1 MTTLRSA
8 VSTAT
13 IATALLSCGDRRE
26 PEATEA
32 KPKPNVKIAQIPDV
46 ADPYARPPGG
56 GTSPVVVMNRGA
68 QPPATHRPGSGSDTS
83 IPDASATANGY
94 EIRFPTSSPVPTPV
108 VHDGKLIVSGG
119 FNSKEIYAYNAATGR
134 SAWGKTLSD
143 DGPSNPVCE
152 GTTCVF
158 NSESCTTFAVD
169 AKTGKVKWA
178 WWLGDP
184 QTSSPT
190 IANGLVFASYPAN
203 AYNHGYG
210 YSFDDVGGG
219 YTGKP
224 TPKAKQPTGATHV
237 IAAFDLTTGKPVWRR
252 WLDGDV
258 MSSPV
263 AVDEFVYLTTFAG
276 TVMKLDQ
283 KTGEIRYAVAMRA
296 TSAPVVVRHG
306 GRESLHVT
314 RRVEERPD
322 ETKEAIV
329 RADLGETRLTFRAHA
344 KMAPYLDGTVQR
356 NSAYAKTA
364 QVDDGENGFTTV
376 PAAAG
381 AGVAGSMVGVANVS
395 TMQRFQGSRVLVAGN
410 LVFSTMG
417 DEVIA
422 VDGTTGET
430 KWRHAL
436 AGDIKT
442 AGGHLGTAPLLAGS
456 EIVVATLAG
465 NVVRLDAKTG
475 KLNATYRT
483 GAPLRSQPAV
493 QDGWIYLGTEDGR
506 LIAINTNDRKLTGW
520 PTWGGDNGRTAVRA
534 L

>member
-1 MTTLRSA
+1 MRTRRA
-8 VSTAT
+8 VPTAT
-13 IATALLSCGDRRE
+13 LTLALLSCGGGERPDE
-26 PEATEA
+26 PVAPIA
-32 KPKPNVKIAQIPDV
+32 KPKIKIAPMVDV

-56 GTSPVVVMNRGA
+56 GESPVVALNKGSA
-68 QPPATHRPGSGSDTS
+68 PPANQRPGSGENTAPPS
-83 IPDASATANGY
+83 ASATATGY
-94 EIRFPTSSPVPTPV
+94 EIKFATGSPVPTPV
-108 VHDGKLIVSGG
+108 VHQGKLIVSGG
-119 FNSKEIYAYNAATGR
+119 FNSREIYAYNATTGD
-134 SAWGKTLSD
+134 SAWGKALSD

-152 GTTCVF
+152 GNTCVF

-169 AKTGKVKWA
+169 ARSGKVKWS

-190 IANGLVFASYPAN
+190 IAHGLVFASYPAS
-203 AYNHGYG
+203 AYMHGLSEIASG
-210 YSFDDVGGG
+210 TEGG

-224 TPKAKQPTGATHV
+224 VQKQTLPSGATHV
-237 IAAFDLTTGKPVWRR
+237 IAAFELETGKPVWRR
-252 WLDGDV
+252 WLDADV

-283 KTGEIRYAVAMRA
+283 KTGDIRYAISMRA
-296 TSAPVVVRHG
+296 TSAPVVVRQG

-329 RADLGETRLTFRAHA
+329 RADLGDTRLTFRAHA
-344 KMAPYLDGTVQR
+344 KMAPYLDGAVQGR
-356 NSAYAKTA
+356 SEYAKIA
-364 QVDDGENGFTTV
+364 KIDDGENGFAST
-376 PAAAG
+376 PAAAN
-381 AGVAGSMVGVANVS
+381 AGVAGSMVGVASVS

-422 VDGTTGET
+422 VDGETGET
-430 KWRHAL
+430 RWRHAL
-436 AGDIKT
+436 DGNLKT
-442 AGGHLGTAPLLAGS
+442 AGGHLGTAPLLAGG
-456 EIVVATLAG
+456 EIVVATLTG
-465 NVVRLDAKTG
+465 TIVRLDAKTG

-506 LIAINTNDRKLTGW
+506 LIAINTGDRKLTGW
-520 PTWGGDNGRTAVRA
+520 PTWGGDNGRTAVRS

>member
-1 MTTLRSA
+1 MTSQGSA

-13 IATALLSCGDRRE
+13 LAIALLSCTGDRTETE
-26 PEATEA
+26 PVVGA
-32 KPKPNVKIAQIPDV
+32 KPKLTIAPIPDV
-46 ADPYARPPGG
+46 VDPYARPPGG
-56 GTSPVVVMNRGA
+56 GVSPVVAMNRGTA
-68 QPPATHRPGSGSDTS
+68 PPATHRPGTGRA
-83 IPDASATANGY
+83 IDAPQSTRASNGFS
-94 EIRFPTSSPVPTPV
+94 IRFDSASPVPTPV

-119 FNSKEIYAYNAATGR
+119 FNSREIYAYNATTGTGV
-134 SAWGKTLSD
+134 WGNALSD

-152 GTTCVF
+152 GQTCVF

-169 AKTGKVKWA
+169 AKTGKLKWA

-190 IANGLVFASYPAN
+190 IANGLVFASYP
-203 AYNHGYG
+203 YL
-210 YSFDDVGGG
+210 GGG
-219 YTGKP
+219 DQR
-224 TPKAKQPTGATHV
+224 TPSGPPQGATHI
-237 IAAFDLTTGKPVWRR
+237 IAAFDLQTGKPVWRR
-252 WLDGDV
+252 WLDADV

-283 KTGEIRYAVAMRA
+283 KTGDIRYAIAMRA
-296 TSAPVVVRHG
+296 TSAPVVVRDH

-329 RADLGETRLTFRAHA
+329 RADLGDTRLTWRAHA
-344 KMAPYLDGTVQR
+344 KMAPYLDGNIQR
-356 NSAYAKTA
+356 ETNYAKIAKT
-364 QVDDGENGFTTV
+364 DDGENGFSSV
-376 PAAAG
+376 PTSAG
-381 AGVAGSMVGVANVS
+381 AGLASGIVGVANVS

-417 DEVIA
+417 DEVVA

-430 KWRHAL
+430 RWRHPL
-436 AGDIKT
+436 AGNTKT
-442 AGGHLGTAPLLAGS
+442 AGGHLGTSPLIAGG
-456 EIVVATLAG
+456 EIVVATLTG
-465 NVVRLDAKTG
+465 DVVRLDAKTG

-493 QDGWIYLGTEDGR
+493 QGGWIYLGTEDGR
-506 LIAINTNDRKLTGW
+506 LIAIDTNDRTLTGW
-520 PTWGGDNGRTAVRA
+520 PTWGGDSGRTAVRS